1 MNGDIEAQQ
10 MDEIA
15 HAILIAEA
23 ELKAYENKRLN
34 VCKYINGLKGKLVE
48 KAEEKIH
55 AEALSFMEK
64 LRDEQAEAYNDYM
77 NEKYPR
83 P

>member
-1 MNGDIEAQQ
+1 MNGE

-34 VCKYINGLKGKLVE
+34 VCKYIYDLKGKLVK
-48 KAEEKIH
+48 KAEEKIQAERI
-55 AEALSFMEK
+55 AEAEAFMEK
-64 LRDEQAEAYNDYM
+64 LMDEQAEAYNDYI

>member
-1 MNGDIEAQQ
+1 MNGE

-34 VCKYINGLKGKLVE
+34 VCKYIYDLKGKLIK
-48 KAEEKIH
+48 KAEEKIQAERI
-55 AEALSFMEK
+55 AEA
-64 LRDEQAEAYNDYM
+64 
-77 NEKYPR
+77 
-83 P
+83 